1 MSVPWDVLDDKFRSI
16 LPRCSSMKC
25 VCSAGATLLVALMIL
40 LFVSDVEA
48 QNSGIDEAVAGA
60 TLVDGFFPLYIDA
73 AKDKLYMKVDK
84 SRREFL
90 YVTYLSSGVGSN
102 DLGLDRG
109 QIRSQQVVV
118 FQRFGNKVLLVQPN
132 DQFLAE
138 SSNAAEIKAVREAFA
153 FSTLWGF
160 ELVAESRDALLIDA
174 SDFLLRADDNL
185 ARSLQRNDEGSF
197 SVDKSR
203 SVIDFD
209 NCRSFPQ
216 NTEIGVY
223 LSYVGGPAGRY
234 LRSVAPNANAFTVGI
249 RHSFVELPPDGFE
262 MRPADPRIGYF
273 TLENHDYAAP
283 YDQNMRRHFLIRH
296 RLEKRNPGPAASEA
310 REPIV
315 YYLDPGTPE
324 PVRSAL
330 LDGARWWNAAFEA
343 AGYINAFRVEI
354 LPDGADMLDVRYNVI
369 QWVHRATRGWSY
381 GSSVVDPRTGEIIKG
396 HVTLGSLRFRHDY
409 NIAEALLQP
418 YGADDSEAALTQ
430 VREMAL
436 ARLRQLSAH
445 EVGHTL
451 GLLHNFAASAYAEGL
466 ASVMDY
472 PHPRVTLTADSSI
485 SLVNAYPVG
494 AGSWDKLAVR
504 YGYADFGSDG
514 ANSAFLSRFVTEN
527 LPADMMYISD
537 GDARDPG
544 GAHPAA
550 HLWDNGRN
558 AAQQLLDVLA
568 VRRLA
573 ISRFTERAIP
583 PGTAMSELEDHFAP
597 IYFFHRYQVEAC
609 SKIIGGVNYSYRVR
623 GDRAPAMSR
632 VDAAQQR
639 AALDAMLRS
648 IAVAEL
654 TIPPRVADLFVPPA
668 PYFGGSREAFEGFTD
683 PMFDP
688 LAAAGSAAAMSFEF
702 LLQPQRAARLIEQQA
717 ADPNQLSYREL
728 LETTVE
734 SCFRS
739 GRQNDMHSAVRRVV
753 ENAFVAQ
760 AIELVK
766 NADAA
771 PEVRAQTLHLLQ
783 SLPQRLRAREN
794 VIDAPEEQAHS
805 AMLIKQIELVGD
817 SIEFVAPSHS
827 RDVPPGSP
835 IGVDMHI
842 GCDCQSVQP

>member
-1 MSVPWDVLDDKFRSI
+1 M
-16 LPRCSSMKC
+16 RCAF
-25 VCSAGATLLVALMIL
+25 SAGATLLVALMIL
-40 LFVSDVEA
+40 LFVPELEA
-48 QNSGIDEAVAGA
+48 QNSGFDKAVAGA
-60 TLVDGFFPLYIDA
+60 TLVDGYFPLYIDA
-73 AKDKLYMKVDK
+73 AKDKLYLKVDK
-84 SRREFL
+84 SRQEFL

-132 DQFLAE
+132 EQFLAE
-138 SSNAAEIKAVREAFA
+138 SSNAAEVKAVREAFA

-160 ELVAESRDALLIDA
+160 ELVAESPDALLIDA

-185 ARSLQRNDEGSF
+185 ARGLQRNDEGSF

-223 LSYVGGPAGRY
+223 LTYVGGPAGRY

-249 RHSFVELPPDGFE
+249 RHSFVQLPPAGFE

-273 TLENHDYAAP
+273 TLENFNYAAA
-283 YDQNMRRHFLIRH
+283 YDQSMRRHFLIRH
-296 RLEKRNPGPAASEA
+296 RLEKRTPGSAASEA

-343 AGYINAFRVEI
+343 AGYIDAFRVEM
-354 LPDGADMLDVRYNVI
+354 LPQDADMLDVRYNVI

-418 YGADDSEAALTQ
+418 YGAADSEGALAE
-430 VREMAL
+430 VREMAI

-451 GLLHNFAASAYAEGL
+451 GLLHNFAASAYPDGL

-472 PHPRVTLTADSSI
+472 PHPRVTLMPDSGI
-485 SLVNAYPVG
+485 SLRDAYPVG
-494 AGSWDKLAVR
+494 IGPWDKLAIR
-504 YGYADFGSDG
+504 YGYADFGAGG
-514 ANSAFLSRFVTEN
+514 ADAAVLGKFVTDN
-527 LPADMMYISD
+527 LDADMLYISD
-537 GDARDPG
+537 SDARDPG
-544 GAHPAA
+544 GAHPYA
-550 HLWDNGRN
+550 HLWDNGRD
-558 AAQQLLDVLA
+558 AARQLLDVLA
-568 VRRLA
+568 IRRLA
-573 ISRFTERAIP
+573 ITRFSERAIP
-583 PGTAMSELEDHFAP
+583 PGTPLSELEDHFAP

-609 SKIIGGVNYSYRVR
+609 SKIIGGVNYAYKVR
-623 GDRAPAMSR
+623 GDRAPEMRR
-632 VDAAQQR
+632 VDAASQR

-648 IAVAEL
+648 L
-654 TIPPRVADLFVPPA
+654 SVADLMIPDRVAQLLVPPA
-668 PYFGGSREAFEGFTD
+668 PYFDGSREAFEGFTD

-717 ADPNQLSYREL
+717 ADPDQLSYREV
-728 LETTVE
+728 LESTVE

-753 ENAFVAQ
+753 ENAFVAR
-760 AIELVK
+760 AVELVRD
-766 NADAA
+766 ADAA
-771 PEVRAQTLHLLQ
+771 AEVRAQTLHLLQ

-794 VIDAPEEQAHS
+794 VIDTPEEQAHS
-805 AMLIKQIELVGD
+805 AMLTKQIELVDD
-817 SIEFVAPSHS
+817 SIELVAPSHS
-827 RDVPPGSP
+827 HDVPPGSP
-835 IGVDMHI
+835 IGVDLHI
-842 GCDCQSVQP
+842 GCDCRTARP